1 MHMTIMSTTPTA
13 STTPRAAAR
22 THARLHPHALALA
35 CALALAPA
43 LALAQQAGT
52 RDPHAGHTQHQHTP
66 QTPQTP
72 QTPPEHPAEHGQDA
86 EAADGDHAQHD
97 GHGGHH
103 THDQHTGHAGHAEHT
118 PPAAQT
124 SAAQMDHQGHADHG
138 QQQSHGD
145 DRDHDDH
152 QDHGGHGSHG
162 DHGGR
167 GDHSGHAMQQGHPSH
182 DAHQGHGAGMPMHHG
197 GDLPADAAPLTPI
210 PPITEAD
217 RIAAQGP
224 AAHGEHDGDDM
235 HAAHGDNAH
244 DRRIYSYVL
253 FDRLETW
260 DAAPGSGEAW
270 EVAGWVGR
278 DIDKLRVRSE
288 GERKHGHL
296 ESADLELLYS
306 RAIAPWWDLTAGV
319 RHDFAPGASQDWA
332 AIGVIGMAPYKFEV
346 EATAYVGASGRTAL
360 RAEAEYSL
368 LLTDRLIL
376 QPLVEAEW
384 HGRSDAARGVGA
396 GLGKVE
402 TGLRLRYEIR
412 REFAPYVGIVHE
424 RSFGRSADF
433 QREEGE
439 DTRDTRV
446 VFGVRMWF

>member
-1 MHMTIMSTTPTA
+1 MQTMTSTA
-13 STTPRAAAR
+13 SAASAFPRAAAR

-43 LALAQQAGT
+43 FALAQQAGT
-52 RDPHAGHTQHQHTP
+52 RDPHAGHTQHQHTQ
-66 QTPQTP
+66 QTQ
-72 QTPPEHPAEHGQDA
+72 PEHPAEHGQDA
-86 EAADGDHAQHD
+86 DAADDDHARHD
-97 GHGGHH
+97 GHDM
-103 THDQHTGHAGHAEHT
+103 HDMHDKHAGHT

-124 SAAQMDHQGHADHG
+124 SAPQMDHQGHAEHG
-138 QQQSHGD
+138 QQHDHGD
-145 DRDHDDH
+145 HR
-152 QDHGGHGSHG
+152 DHGGHGDHG
-162 DHGGR
+162 DHS
-167 GDHSGHAMQQGHPSH
+167 DHAMHQGHPSH
-182 DAHQGHGAGMPMHHG
+182 DAHRSHG

-224 AAHGEHDGDDM
+224 TAHGDGHHAAHGE
-235 HAAHGDNAH
+235 NAH
-244 DRRIYSYVL
+244 DRRIHGFLLV
-253 FDRLETW
+253 DRLETW

-278 DIDKLRVRSE
+278 DIDKLRLRSE
-288 GERKHGHL
+288 GERKHGAT

-332 AIGVIGMAPYKFEV
+332 ALGVIGMAPYKFEV
-346 EATAYVGASGRTAL
+346 EATAYIGASGRTAL

-384 HGRSDAARGVGA
+384 HGRSDADRGIGA

-412 REFAPYVGIVHE
+412 REFAPYIGIVHE
-424 RSFGRSADF
+424 RSFGRSAEF
-433 QREEGE
+433 EREEGE

-446 VFGVRMWF
+446 VFGLRFWF

>member
-1 MHMTIMSTTPTA
+1 MSMQTTTTPTA
-13 STTPRAAAR
+13 SASPRAAAR
-22 THARLHPHALALA
+22 THARLHPHAPALA

-43 LALAQQAGT
+43 FALAQQAGT
-52 RDPHAGHTQHQHTP
+52 RDPHAGHTQHQ
-66 QTPQTP
+66 QTQQT
-72 QTPPEHPAEHGQDA
+72 QPEHPAEHGQDA
-86 EAADGDHAQHD
+86 HAADDDHARHD
-97 GHGGHH
+97 GHDM
-103 THDQHTGHAGHAEHT
+103 HDEHTGHT

-124 SAAQMDHQGHADHG
+124 SAPQMDHQGHAEHA
-138 QQQSHGD
+138 QQH
-145 DRDHDDH
+145 
-152 QDHGGHGSHG
+152 DHGGHGDHG
-162 DHGGR
+162 DR
-167 GDHSGHAMQQGHPSH
+167 SGHTMHPGHPSH
-182 DAHQGHGAGMPMHHG
+182 DAHPGHG

-224 AAHGEHDGDDM
+224 AADGDD
-235 HAAHGDNAH
+235 HHGAHGDNAH
-244 DRRIYSYVL
+244 DRRIYSFLL

-319 RHDFAPGASQDWA
+319 RHDFAPGKSQDWA
-332 AIGVIGMAPYKFEV
+332 ALGVIGMAPYKFEV
-346 EATAYVGASGRTAL
+346 EATAYLGASGRTAL

-384 HGRSDAARGVGA
+384 HGRSDPARGVGA

-424 RSFGRSADF
+424 RSFGRSAQF
-433 QREEGE
+433 KREEGE

-446 VFGVRMWF
+446 VFGLRFWF

>member
-1 MHMTIMSTTPTA
+1 MKMTIHITPNA
-13 STTPRAAAR
+13 SASPHVAAR
-22 THARLHPHALALA
+22 MPARLHPHALALA
-35 CALALAPA
+35 CTLALAPA
-43 LALAQQAGT
+43 LALAQAGAGE
-52 RDPHAGHTQHQHTP
+52 PHAGHAQQTQTQPDAH
-66 QTPQTP
+66 
-72 QTPPEHPAEHGQDA
+72 AEHGQNA
-86 EAADGDHAQHD
+86 HAAHDDHARHEGHEGHD
-97 GHGGHH
+97 R
-103 THDQHTGHAGHAEHT
+103 HDGHAGHT
-118 PPAAQT
+118 PPPPQT
-124 SAAQMDHQGHADHG
+124 TAMRHHGDTGHEDHEGHDDTADHG
-138 QQQSHGD
+138 SHHAGHA
-145 DRDHDDH
+145 RHATRPAQESH
-152 QDHGGHGSHG
+152 QGQAMHHG
-162 DHGGR
+162 DHGDH
-167 GDHSGHAMQQGHPSH
+167 GDHGRANAESHA
-182 DAHQGHGAGMPMHHG
+182 GHGAGMPMQRG
-197 GDLPADAAPLTPI
+197 GDLPADAAPITPI

-224 AAHGEHDGDDM
+224 GSHGGMHADGTHESDM

-244 DRRIYSYVL
+244 DRRIYSFLL

-288 GERKHGHL
+288 GERTHGHT

-319 RHDFAPGASQDWA
+319 RHDFAPGKSQDWA

>member
-1 MHMTIMSTTPTA
+1 MKMTIRITPNA
-13 STTPRAAAR
+13 SASPRAAAR
-22 THARLHPHALALA
+22 MPAHLHPHALALA
-35 CALALAPA
+35 CALALAPT

-52 RDPHAGHTQHQHTP
+52 GDPHAGHAQQTQ
-66 QTPQTP
+66 
-72 QTPPEHPAEHGQDA
+72 PEDHAEHGQNA
-86 EAADGDHAQHD
+86 HAAHDDHARHEGHD
-97 GHGGHH
+97 R
-103 THDQHTGHAGHAEHT
+103 HDGHAGHT
-118 PPAAQT
+118 PPPPQT
-124 SAAQMDHQGHADHG
+124 TAMRHHGDTGHEDHEGHDDTADHG
-138 QQQSHGD
+138 SHHAGHA
-145 DRDHDDH
+145 RHATRPAQESH
-152 QDHGGHGSHG
+152 QGQAMHHG
-162 DHGGR
+162 DHGDH
-167 GDHSGHAMQQGHPSH
+167 GDHGRANAESHA
-182 DAHQGHGAGMPMHHG
+182 GHGAGMPMQRD
-197 GDLPADAAPLTPI
+197 GDLPADAAPITPI
-210 PPITEAD
+210 PPITAAD

-224 AAHGEHDGDDM
+224 GSHGGMHADGTHESDM

-244 DRRIYSYVL
+244 DRRIYSFLL

-260 DAAPGSGEAW
+260 DTAPGSGEAW

-288 GERKHGHL
+288 GERKHGHT

-319 RHDFAPGASQDWA
+319 RHDFAPGKSQDWA

-412 REFAPYVGIVHE
+412 RQFAPYVGIVHE